1 MDARTLNRINLRKQQ
16 KIRER
21 QILLVVVPALLV
33 IFALVLF
40 LPRRGVVD
48 ASQLDQPT
56 AQEMSRAPQSAA
68 PVKNSSE
75 VVQSPTASPMNLVT
89 LNEITPDMVLQVQG
103 GNNPMIE
110 FRDGTRRSLVPS
122 EVQQLP
128 GEIRIRLEYS
138 RDQR

>member
-1 MDARTLNRINLRKQQ
+1 MDARTLDRINLRKQQ

-21 QILLVVVPALLV
+21 QIILVAVPALLV
-33 IFALVLF
+33 IFALLLF
-40 LPRRGVVD
+40 LPRKGPVN

-56 AQEMSRAPQSAA
+56 AQEMSRAPQPSA
-68 PVKNSSE
+68 PSTNSPALP
-75 VVQSPTASPMNLVT
+75 QTQAAPMNLVS

-103 GNNPMIE
+103 GNRPAIE
-110 FRDGTRRSLVPS
+110 FQDGTKRSLAPS

-128 GEIRIRLEYS
+128 GEIRIRMEYS